1 MKAYFMA
8 RKSSLVIL
16 VQYFLSLFLLLY
28 PGWASG
34 VGHPTGQMA
43 IPRVGHSLTLIDGQR
58 VFLAGGGYS
67 ELGSVP
73 GLEIFNLLT
82 LQIEKSATGIEA
94 RSGHTATVLK
104 NEKIALVGG
113 SADFEISLDTVE
125 IVDPKTLKLIQTIRL
140 NRPRS
145 GHRAFVDNQG
155 RLVIVGGF
163 DGREYLDSVEVL
175 EPGSTSFLLL
185 ENVLKEKRGSFEST
199 LVGDKFVI
207 TGGYT
212 ADETGLDALLANAEA
227 LDVSGLK
234 SDGIIP
240 LSSPR
245 AYHTAVNFEGELYIL
260 GGISDYKQQISST
273 EKVDLKLKKSFEVGN
288 LSIARSLHS
297 ISIAN
302 EGFAVNGGTSYGEAL
317 GDTEVCNLEP
327 KATSPRMKQHSRQVV
342 CTRFPDTLEM
352 PRWSQ
357 ESVALENGETFV
369 LGGISLIPDQG
380 SRHGGPTRSVEKLN
394 LSRK

>member
-1 MKAYFMA
+1 MIIYFQTT
-8 RKSSLVIL
+8 KSRLMS
-16 VQYFLSLFLLLY
+16 QLFSGLMLL
-28 PGWASG
+28 PSTGWANG
-34 VGHPTGQMA
+34 VGNLTGQMA
-43 IPRVGHSLTLIDGQR
+43 IPRVGHSLTMIDGQR

-82 LQIEKSATGIEA
+82 LKIEKSSAGIEA

-104 NEKIALVGG
+104 NGNIALVGG

-145 GHRAFVDNQG
+145 GHGAFVTNDG
-155 RLVIVGGF
+155 RLVIVGGY
-163 DGREYLDSVEVL
+163 DGREYLDSLEVL
-175 EPGSTSFLLL
+175 EPGSSSFLLL

-199 LVGDKFVI
+199 LIGDKFVI

-227 LDVSGLK
+227 LDISELK
-234 SDGIIP
+234 SDSLIP
-240 LSSPR
+240 LGSPR

-260 GGISDYKQQISST
+260 GGISDYKQQISSI
-273 EKVDLKLKKSFEVGN
+273 EKVDLKLNNSFEVGN
-288 LSIARSLHS
+288 LNTARSLHS
-297 ISIAN
+297 ISITN
-302 EGFAVNGGTSYGEAL
+302 EGFAVHGGTSYGEAL

-327 KATSPRMKQHSRQVV
+327 KATSPRKKLQARHFV
-342 CTRFPDTLEM
+342 CTRVPDTLEM

-357 ESVALENGETFV
+357 KSVALESGETFV

-380 SRHGGPTRSVEKLN
+380 SRHVGPTRSVEKLN

>member
-1 MKAYFMA
+1 VKTYFQTT
-8 RKSSLVIL
+8 KSKLKS
-16 VQYFLSLFLLLY
+16 QLFAGLMLL
-28 PGWASG
+28 PSTSWANG
-34 VGHPTGQMA
+34 VGNLTGQMA
-43 IPRVGHSLTLIDGQR
+43 IPRVGHSLTMIDGQMA
-58 VFLAGGGYS
+58 FIAGGGYS

-82 LQIEKSATGIEA
+82 LQIEKSSAGIEA

-104 NEKIALVGG
+104 NGNIALVGG

-125 IVDPKTLKLIQTIRL
+125 IVDPNTLKLIQTIRL

-145 GHRAFVDNQG
+145 GHGALVTNDG
-155 RLVIVGGF
+155 SLVIVGGY

-212 ADETGLDALLANAEA
+212 ADETGVDVLLANAEV
-227 LDVSGLK
+227 LDISELK
-234 SDGIIP
+234 SDSLIP

-260 GGISDYKQQISST
+260 GGISDYKQQISSI
-273 EKVDLKLKKSFEVGN
+273 EKVDLKLNNSFEVGN
-288 LSIARSLHS
+288 LNTARSLHS
-297 ISIAN
+297 ISITN
-302 EGFAVNGGTSYGEAL
+302 EGFAVHGGASYGKVL

-327 KATSPRMKQHSRQVV
+327 KATSPRIKQHSRQVV
-342 CTRFPDTLEM
+342 CTRFPDTLKM

-357 ESVALENGETFV
+357 KSVALESGETFV